1 MSTPAR
7 RQAQVDPWQDP
18 NAEPILRIEGV
29 TKTFGKT
36 YAVDDVSLDIFRGEF
51 FALLGGSGCGKS
63 TLLRILGWKTPPSSW
78 RRRARSAR
86 SSSASRPGPPTL
98 GRRARCWPT

>member
-51 FALLGGSGCGKS
+51 FALLAEAIFANPFSTGGDRVEEMLAGRAPRPRDPNEHAF
-63 TLLRILGWKTPPSSW
+63 LA
-78 RRRARSAR
+78 RRAPAWEHR
-86 SSSASRPGPPTL
+86 
-98 GRRARCWPT
+98 